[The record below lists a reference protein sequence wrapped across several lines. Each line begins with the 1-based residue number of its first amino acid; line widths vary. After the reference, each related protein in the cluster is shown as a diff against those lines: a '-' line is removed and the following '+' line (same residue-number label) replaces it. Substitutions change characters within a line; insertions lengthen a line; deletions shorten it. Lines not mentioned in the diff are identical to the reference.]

1 MLEFRNVSVSCQH
14 MPILNDISLTF
25 RDGEITTILGPNGCG
40 KTTLV
45 QCLNGASTV
54 TAGQIFLN
62 GQDFLK
68 ISPKERAREIS
79 LLPQVRTIIPAIP
92 VKMLVEHGR
101 FPYLGFSRR
110 KSKEDTEI
118 VNRAMEFTHI
128 SQYADQYVDTLSGGI
143 RQRVFFAM
151 VLAQDCDYIVL
162 DEPTT
167 YLDLTGQRE
176 FYAMIKELKK
186 QGKTIILIL
195 HDLSQAVRISDT
207 LVVMN
212 RAGSRSLDEAA
223 HAGTDS
229 DVKATDFPSS
239 IAMVGTPQ
247 ECLQSHVIEDVF
259 QTSWK
264 RFTDEDVDELL
275 EETDLIYKG
284 MCELVVKN
292 KTEEVLDEIKQRGI
306 AFDDLPVIEKAR
318 MLQFQPDNNSYNIQ
332 LYSAVCKVCGVDTSD
347 EDKIFEDYQAIYEK
361 TLEMKQEQVIERND
375 GDRERAR

>member
-1 MLEFRNVSVSCQH
+1 MLKRCFHGDRR
-14 MPILNDISLTF
+14 T
-25 RDGEITTILGPNGCG
+25 
-40 KTTLV
+40 
-45 QCLNGASTV
+45 
-54 TAGQIFLN
+54 
-62 GQDFLK
+62 DFLK

-186 QGKTIILIL
+186 QEKTIILIL

-212 RAGSRSLDEAA
+212 RN
-223 HAGTDS
+223 
-229 DVKATDFPSS
+229 
-239 IAMVGTPQ
+239 IAMVGTPN
-247 ECLQSHVIEDVF
+247 ECLQSHVIENVF

-264 RFTDEDVDELL
+264 RFTDEDGE
-275 EETDLIYKG
+275 YY
-284 MCELVVKN
+284 
-292 KTEEVLDEIKQRGI
+292 
-306 AFDDLPVIEKAR
+306 F
-318 MLQFQPDNNSYNIQ
+318 
-332 LYSAVCKVCGVDTSD
+332 
-347 EDKIFEDYQAIYEK
+347 FE
-361 TLEMKQEQVIERND
+361 
-375 GDRERAR
+375 

>member
-1 MLEFRNVSVSCQH
+1 
-14 MPILNDISLTF
+14 
-25 RDGEITTILGPNGCG
+25 
-40 KTTLV
+40 
-45 QCLNGASTV
+45 
-54 TAGQIFLN
+54 
-62 GQDFLK
+62 
-68 ISPKERAREIS
+68 
-79 LLPQVRTIIPAIP
+79 
-92 VKMLVEHGR
+92 MLVEHGR

-186 QGKTIILIL
+186 QEKTIILIL

-212 RAGSRSLDEAA
+212 RN
-223 HAGTDS
+223 
-229 DVKATDFPSS
+229 
-239 IAMVGTPQ
+239 IAMVGTPN
-247 ECLQSHVIEDVF
+247 ECLQSHVIENVF

-264 RFTDEDVDELL
+264 RFTDEDGE
-275 EETDLIYKG
+275 YY
-284 MCELVVKN
+284 
-292 KTEEVLDEIKQRGI
+292 
-306 AFDDLPVIEKAR
+306 F
-318 MLQFQPDNNSYNIQ
+318 
-332 LYSAVCKVCGVDTSD
+332 
-347 EDKIFEDYQAIYEK
+347 FE
-361 TLEMKQEQVIERND
+361 
-375 GDRERAR
+375 

>member
-1 MLEFRNVSVSCQH
+1 
-14 MPILNDISLTF
+14 
-25 RDGEITTILGPNGCG
+25 
-40 KTTLV
+40 
-45 QCLNGASTV
+45 
-54 TAGQIFLN
+54 
-62 GQDFLK
+62 
-68 ISPKERAREIS
+68 
-79 LLPQVRTIIPAIP
+79 
-92 VKMLVEHGR
+92 
-101 FPYLGFSRR
+101 
-110 KSKEDTEI
+110 
-118 VNRAMEFTHI
+118 MEFTHI

-212 RAGSRSLDEAA
+212 RAGSRSLDKAA

-229 DVKATDFPSS
+229 DVKATDFPGS
-239 IAMVGTPQ
+239 IAMVSTPQ

-264 RFTDEDVDELL
+264 RFTDEDGE
-275 EETDLIYKG
+275 YY
-284 MCELVVKN
+284 
-292 KTEEVLDEIKQRGI
+292 
-306 AFDDLPVIEKAR
+306 F
-318 MLQFQPDNNSYNIQ
+318 
-332 LYSAVCKVCGVDTSD
+332 
-347 EDKIFEDYQAIYEK
+347 FE
-361 TLEMKQEQVIERND
+361 
-375 GDRERAR
+375 